1 MSKLFTCPTAELSL
15 ATVRHLSENA
25 VNAPSRV
32 LAGAKACIPVQLTAH
47 DDLVKR
53 AAVYRPWSAGKRD
66 RISEHFAA
74 QTAIMAAERAGW
86 ARERAFFE
94 APDLKQFTARY

>member
-1 MSKLFTCPTAELSL
+1 MSRLLTCPTPELSL
-15 ATVRHLSENA
+15 AAVRDLSENA

-32 LAGAKACIPVQLTAH
+32 LAGANACIPIQRTAH
-47 DDLVKR
+47 DL
-53 AAVYRPWSAGKRD
+53 ANHANVYRPWSAGKRD

-86 ARERAFFE
+86 ARERSFFE
-94 APDLKQFTARY
+94 APDLKAFTARY